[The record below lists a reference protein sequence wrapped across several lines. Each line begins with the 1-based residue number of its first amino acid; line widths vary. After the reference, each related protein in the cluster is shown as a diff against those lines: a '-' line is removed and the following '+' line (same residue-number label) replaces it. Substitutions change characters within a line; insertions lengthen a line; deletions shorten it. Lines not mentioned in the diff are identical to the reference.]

1 MRLLSSSR
9 STVVDH
15 GPDHV
20 WAVVACG
27 RPGARWYVDSA
38 PFAVRGALDRLVG
51 GAGRR
56 WPVPD
61 RDLLRT
67 GDEVGFWRV
76 TGADDRELVL
86 AAAVRAPGAVT
97 LTTTVTPE
105 GTGTR
110 LDQRV
115 TFRPDG
121 LLGAAYLLADL
132 PAREAVIGLV
142 HRRLLQDLSTPTPL

>member
-9 STVVDH
+9 STLVDH

-27 RPGARWYVDSA
+27 RPGARWYADSA
-38 PFAVRGALDRLVG
+38 PFVVRGALDRLVG
-51 GAGRR
+51 GCGRR
-56 WPVPD
+56 WPAPD
-61 RDLLRT
+61 RDLLRA

-76 TGADDRELVL
+76 TGAAHGELVL
-86 AAAVRAPGAVT
+86 EAAVRAPGRVT
-97 LTTTVTPE
+97 LSTTVTAE
-105 GTGTR
+105 ASGAR

-115 TFRPDG
+115 SFRPDG
-121 LLGAAYLLADL
+121 LLGAAYLFADL

-142 HRRLLQDLSTPTPL
+142 HRRLLQDLTEAAG